1 MNLLAPFAAP
11 DIVRP
16 AADAAAAADAVQR
29 PALTLLG
36 SEPLRAAAELARHAL
51 TPNPPAAR
59 PGDGHPV
66 ILFPGLGSDGLA
78 LAPLRAYCESLGYRA
93 MGWDYGRNT
102 GPKGDIDAWLDTLAD
117 HTRGLLAGERR
128 QPTFL
133 GWSLGGLYAR
143 ELAKRMPHRVRQVI
157 TFGTP
162 FNLADDHTNVGWVL
176 RLLNGSSC
184 ALDDALCARL
194 REPPPVPTTSIFS
207 RGDGV
212 VAWEACRH
220 ASPGRRDVQDLEVE
234 GSHLGMGW
242 NPAVMRV
249 VADRL
254 AQRRARWRPMR
265 LAG

>member
-1 MNLLAPFAAP
+1 MNLLAALAAP
-11 DIVRP
+11 ATVRP
-16 AADAAAAADAVQR
+16 AVDPDPAVVQR
-29 PALTLLG
+29 PPLSLFG
-36 SEPLRAAAELARHAL
+36 SEPLRAVAELARHAL
-51 TPNPPAAR
+51 LPNPAGR
-59 PGDGHPV
+59 RGSDGHPV
-66 ILFPGLGSDGLA
+66 VIFPGFGSDGLA
-78 LAPLRAYCESLGYRA
+78 LAPLRNYCDSLGYRA

-117 HTRGLLAGERR
+117 HTRTLLAGDRR
-128 QPTFL
+128 QATFL

-143 ELAKRMPHRVRQVI
+143 ELAKRMPRRVRQVI

-162 FNLADDHTNVGWVL
+162 FNLAGDHTHVGWVL
-176 RLLNGSSC
+176 RLLNGPSC
-184 ALDDALCARL
+184 ALDAALCARL
-194 REPPPVPTTSIFS
+194 REPPPVPTTSIYS
-207 RGDGV
+207 RDDGV

-220 ASPGRRDVQDLEVE
+220 GDAREDVQDLEVE

-265 LAG
+265 CAA

>member
-1 MNLLAPFAAP
+1 MPPSGLQPPSLGRFALEVKAVPELCRFVMKSRTHGLAK
-11 DIVRP
+11 
-16 AADAAAAADAVQR
+16 
-29 PALTLLG
+29 
-36 SEPLRAAAELARHAL
+36 
-51 TPNPPAAR
+51 
-59 PGDGHPV
+59 GDGHPV
-66 ILFPGLGSDGLA
+66 LVFPGFLA
-78 LAPLRAYCESLGYRA
+78 GDALTWPLRRRLTALGYWNA
-93 MGWDYGRNT
+93 GWRFGTNL
-102 GPKGDIDAWLDTLAD
+102 GLKP
-117 HTRGLLAGERR
+117 GLLAQMVHYVKSVHAGQKRKVS
-128 QPTFL
+128 L
-133 GWSLGGLYAR
+133 VGWSLGGLYAR

-162 FNLADDHTNVGWVL
+162 FNLADDHTHVGWVL
-176 RLLNGSSC
+176 RLLNGPSC

-194 REPPPVPTTSIFS
+194 REPPPVPTTSIYS

-220 ASPGRRDVQDLEVE
+220 AVDRSDVQDLEVE

-265 LAG
+265 VAA